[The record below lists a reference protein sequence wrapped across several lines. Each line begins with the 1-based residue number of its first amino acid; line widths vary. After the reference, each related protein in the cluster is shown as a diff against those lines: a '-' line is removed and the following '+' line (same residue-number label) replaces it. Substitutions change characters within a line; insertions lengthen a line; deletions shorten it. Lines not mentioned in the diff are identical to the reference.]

1 MQHKTNKLIQIIPTK
16 RPNIFTV
23 QLNLLHQT
31 RYIGKLDTTGDGT
44 FSTKR
49 KEEHIFK
56 KLNAL
61 GLSHSLLTDDS
72 IKFNRIVFS
81 LNGKKLHSSRAY
93 FLKKGTAFQFSKR
106 SFELQLFVS
115 LDKLN
120 LNEVKRFEASQVI
133 QEDLFNFDR
142 AA

>member
-1 MQHKTNKLIQIIPTK
+1 MQHKTNKLITLIPTK

-23 QLNLLHQT
+23 QLNLPYQT
-31 RYIGKLDTTGDGT
+31 RYIGELNTAGDGT

-49 KEEHIFK
+49 KEEHIFR

-61 GLSHSLLTDDS
+61 GLSHSLLTDDR
-72 IKFNRIVFS
+72 IKFSRIVFS
-81 LNGKKLHSSRAY
+81 LNGKKLYSSRAY
-93 FLKKGTAFQFSKR
+93 YLKKGTAFQFSNK
-106 SFELQLFVS
+106 SMELQMFVS

-120 LNEVKRFEASQVI
+120 LGEVRRFETTQVI